1 MEANSDEE
9 QHNRSKNNVV
19 SSNEGQSK
27 PKRQMK
33 TPFQLETLEKAYA
46 TETYPSE
53 EMRAELSEKLGLS
66 DRQLQMWFC
75 HRRLKD
81 KKETPVKKQRNT
93 APLPDSPLEEMR
105 VGAENGSDYGSGSGS
120 GSSPLSE
127 SRKVILDDG
136 HTMRRYY
143 DSSPQSVI
151 ELRAIACVE
160 AQLGEPLREDGPILG
175 MEFDPLPP
183 DAFGTPIASITE
195 QQKRKG
201 YSYEDKVYER
211 HDAKSSKVAFVK
223 ATNEHHFF
231 QDHASIRSDAYGL
244 TQSPYQDSPIDTLR
258 GRASPFGAGQISRA
272 RLMSQQD
279 KRGHVFSSPQRD
291 DDYLLQRDTFAN
303 NRTSAQSNSHPIMG
317 PENPNVFSDA
327 QTFHHDSELRLE
339 RKHKIEE
346 PRTVR
351 DVEAY
356 ENRMRKELEKQ
367 DILRRKNEERMRKE
381 MERHDRERR
390 KEEERLMRERQ
401 REEERLLREQKRELE
416 RREKFMQKEYLRAE
430 KRRQKEEL
438 RREKEAVKRK
448 AAMEK
453 ATARK
458 IAKDSLDLI
467 EDEQLELMELA
478 AASKGLASI
487 VNLNYD
493 TLQNLDSFRVIKTN
507 FCAPDLLITF
517 PSESVQLKKPFG
529 FQPWSDSE
537 ENIGNLLMVWR
548 FFITFTDV
556 LGLWPFTLD
565 EFVQAFH
572 DYDSRLL
579 SELHVALLK
588 LIIKDIE
595 DVARTPSFGLGINQY
610 YTANPEGGHPQIV
623 QGAYKWGFDI
633 RNWQQHLNPLTWP
646 EILRQLALSAGFGPQ
661 LRKRN
666 GTWTGLG
673 DIDEVKDCEDII
685 STIRNGSAAENAFA
699 LMREKGL
706 LLPRKSRHRLTPG
719 TVKFAA
725 FHVLSLEGSKGL
737 TVLELADK
745 IQVSSFKSGLRDL
758 TTSKTPEASIS
769 VALTRDQKLFER
781 IAPSTYCVRAAFR
794 KDPADAESILAAARK
809 KIRIFENGF
818 LGGEVA
824 DDVERDEDSEGD
836 VDEDPEVDDLAT
848 PLSANKSTV
857 PSSKLNTLSVSGKY
871 KVGNDISLT
880 VQNESEKGLSTFPLN
895 GPKDVMTPIIIE
907 QCVTHK
913 DEGTNNGDGQII
925 EIDESKSGES
935 WIQGL
940 TEGEYSH
947 LSVEER
953 LNALVV
959 LVGIANEGNSIRAV
973 LEDRLEAANALKK
986 QMWAEAQLDR
996 SRLKEEFI
1004 SKLDFPSLTGGRVET
1019 QVASSAVEGS
1029 QSPLVLVDSKNKEA
1043 SPSNAEDQKSLA
1055 ENVENHLSSVLSEK
1069 ALVVQD
1075 LSMNPDNI
1083 SVQQHGYASKRSRS
1097 QLKAYVT
1104 HLAEEMYI
1112 YRSLPLGQDRR
1123 RNRYWQFVASA
1134 SRNDP
1139 CSGRIFVELHN
1150 GNWRVIDSEEA
1161 FDTLLSSLDTRG
1173 VRESHLR
1180 IMLQKIESS
1189 FKENGRRNLWSPNI
1203 VCQSG
1208 TTDENKKAE
1217 TDSGNCPADINDPS
1231 SMFCVSSSDTF
1242 DTFSLFRIELGRNSA
1257 EKKSVLKRYLDFQNW
1272 MWKDCFNSS
1281 TLRAMKFGKKRCEQL
1296 LDTCNL
1302 CFSSYLSEDTHC
1314 LSCHQTFKVDNKN
1327 FDFAEHEIQCK
1338 EKRFDPGNAR
1348 AFDSCL
1354 PLGIRLLTALLGS
1367 IEVSVPQEA
1376 LESFWMEICRKDW
1389 VVKLIMSSSTEE
1401 LLQFILQRLTVF
1413 ESAIK
1418 RERLSSNFETTKE
1431 LLGPSASSGSAARD
1445 SASLGSVSLLPWM
1458 PKTSAAVALR
1468 LFELD
1473 ASIIYV
1479 KNEKPEPST
1488 DKSVKVYMGSYN
1500 PTCSEAVYTHILGWG
1515 ESSFKPM
1522 LGMIAFYGQ
1531 VGATHLVK
1539 KEERI
1544 CQWHFR
1550 KFQVIT
1556 DRKDVLIMIMDLVFL
1571 MQKLPSR
1578 YSDFKNEEVEIKD
1591 VKLEEHN
1598 KEEIVDRR
1606 GKRSNYKRGRGG
1618 RDQGL
1623 ATKWQ
1628 RRVPGLKSDTGRQ
1641 SSSRGIQN
1649 LNQGPR
1655 QQGRKTNLQASSRGR
1670 RTVRKRRVEKTVAKE
1685 PLLGRM
1691 TNTVA
1696 APVSYLSKKTAA
1708 RNSYVKSFRN
1718 LDDEDWSAKKGSLNV
1733 VGDDNSNSMEE
1744 AESDDNVEE
1753 EVYEQGNWEPGF
1765 NGTSNGWNR
1774 NSMEVSDDDGDA
1786 SNGIAAMVDDDS
1798 EGDIEMSDGSD
1809 REANQVQNDEG
1820 LDYADSDGYSD

>member
-143 DSSPQSVI
+143 DSSPQSVM

-195 QQKRKG
+195 QQKRMG

-211 HDAKSSKVAFVK
+211 HDAKSSK
-223 ATNEHHFF
+223 
-231 QDHASIRSDAYGL
+231 DHASIRSDAYGL
-244 TQSPYQDSPIDTLR
+244 TQSPYQDSPVDTLR

-272 RLMSQQD
+272 RLVSQQD

-291 DDYLLQRDTFAN
+291 DDYLLQRDIFAN

-327 QTFHHDSELRLE
+327 QTFHHDTELRLE
-339 RKHKIEE
+339 RKRKIEE

-493 TLQNLDSFRVIKTN
+493 TLQNLDSFR
-507 FCAPDLLITF
+507 DLLITF

-673 DIDEVKDCEDII
+673 DIDEMQVKDCEDII

-745 IQVSSFKSGLRDL
+745 IQKSGLRDL

-880 VQNESEKGLSTFPLN
+880 VQNESEKGLSTFSLN

-913 DEGTNNGDGQII
+913 DEGTDNGDGQYI

-1139 CSGRIFVELHN
+1139 CSGRIFVELHD

-1217 TDSGNCPADINDPS
+1217 TDSSNCPADIDDPS

-1257 EKKSVLKRYLDFQNW
+1257 EKKGALKRYLDFQNW

-1327 FDFAEHEIQCK
+1327 FDFAEHEVQCK

-1367 IEVSVPQEA
+1367 IEVGMTFSYY
-1376 LESFWMEICRKDW
+1376 S
-1389 VVKLIMSSSTEE
+1389 LILIS
-1401 LLQFILQRLTVF
+1401 QFSL
-1413 ESAIK
+1413 AIK
-1418 RERLSSNFETTKE
+1418 KIRGKYFLKI
-1431 LLGPSASSGSAARD
+1431 
-1445 SASLGSVSLLPWM
+1445 LGS
-1458 PKTSAAVALR
+1458 K
-1468 LFELD
+1468 
-1473 ASIIYV
+1473 
-1479 KNEKPEPST
+1479 
-1488 DKSVKVYMGSYN
+1488 
-1500 PTCSEAVYTHILGWG
+1500 H
-1515 ESSFKPM
+1515 
-1522 LGMIAFYGQ
+1522 
-1531 VGATHLVK
+1531 
-1539 KEERI
+1539 
-1544 CQWHFR
+1544 
-1550 KFQVIT
+1550 
-1556 DRKDVLIMIMDLVFL
+1556 
-1571 MQKLPSR
+1571 
-1578 YSDFKNEEVEIKD
+1578 
-1591 VKLEEHN
+1591 
-1598 KEEIVDRR
+1598 
-1606 GKRSNYKRGRGG
+1606 
-1618 RDQGL
+1618 
-1623 ATKWQ
+1623 
-1628 RRVPGLKSDTGRQ
+1628 
-1641 SSSRGIQN
+1641 
-1649 LNQGPR
+1649 
-1655 QQGRKTNLQASSRGR
+1655 
-1670 RTVRKRRVEKTVAKE
+1670 
-1685 PLLGRM
+1685 
-1691 TNTVA
+1691 
-1696 APVSYLSKKTAA
+1696 
-1708 RNSYVKSFRN
+1708 
-1718 LDDEDWSAKKGSLNV
+1718 
-1733 VGDDNSNSMEE
+1733 
-1744 AESDDNVEE
+1744 
-1753 EVYEQGNWEPGF
+1753 
-1765 NGTSNGWNR
+1765 
-1774 NSMEVSDDDGDA
+1774 
-1786 SNGIAAMVDDDS
+1786 
-1798 EGDIEMSDGSD
+1798 
-1809 REANQVQNDEG
+1809 
-1820 LDYADSDGYSD
+1820 

>member
-9 QHNRSKNNVV
+9 QQNRSKNNVV

-93 APLPDSPLEEMR
+93 APLPESPLEDMR
-105 VGAENGSDYGSGSGS
+105 IGAENGSDYGSGSGS

-143 DSSPQSVI
+143 DSSPQSVM

-195 QQKRKG
+195 QQKRMG

-211 HDAKSSKVAFVK
+211 HDAKSSK
-223 ATNEHHFF
+223 
-231 QDHASIRSDAYGL
+231 DHASVRSDAYGL
-244 TQSPYQDSPIDTLR
+244 TQSPYHDSPVDTLR

-327 QTFHHDSELRLE
+327 QTFHHDTELRLE
-339 RKHKIEE
+339 RKRKIEE

-351 DVEAY
+351 DVEAC

-493 TLQNLDSFRVIKTN
+493 TLQNLDSFR
-507 FCAPDLLITF
+507 DLLITF

-529 FQPWSDSE
+529 FQPWLDSE

-548 FFITFTDV
+548 FFITFADV

-595 DVARTPSFGLGINQY
+595 DVARTPSIGLGINQY

-623 QGAYKWGFDI
+623 QGAYTWGFDI

-666 GTWTGLG
+666 ATWTGLG

-745 IQVSSFKSGLRDL
+745 IQKSGLRDL

-794 KDPADAESILAAARK
+794 KDPADAEAILAAARK

-824 DDVERDEDSEGD
+824 DDVERDEESEGD

-880 VQNESEKGLSTFPLN
+880 VQNESEKGLSTFSLN

-907 QCVTHK
+907 QCVAHE
-913 DEGTNNGDGQII
+913 DEGTNNGDGQNI
-925 EIDESKSGES
+925 EIDESKSGAS

-959 LVGIANEGNSIRAV
+959 LVGIANEGNSIRSV

-1019 QVASSAVEGS
+1019 QVASSALEGS

-1104 HLAEEMYI
+1104 HLAEELYI

-1139 CSGRIFVELHN
+1139 CSGRIFVELHD

-1217 TDSGNCPADINDPS
+1217 TDSGNCPADIDDPS

-1257 EKKSVLKRYLDFQNW
+1257 EKKGALKRYLDFQNW

-1314 LSCHQTFKVDNKN
+1314 LSCHQTFKVDKKN

-1401 LLQFILQRLTVF
+1401 LLQRLTVF

-1458 PKTSAAVALR
+1458 PKTIAAVALR

-1488 DKSVKVYMGSYN
+1488 DKSVKVYM
-1500 PTCSEAVYTHILGWG
+1500 
-1515 ESSFKPM
+1515 
-1522 LGMIAFYGQ
+1522 
-1531 VGATHLVK
+1531 
-1539 KEERI
+1539 
-1544 CQWHFR
+1544 
-1550 KFQVIT
+1550 
-1556 DRKDVLIMIMDLVFL
+1556 
-1571 MQKLPSR
+1571 KLPSR

-1598 KEEIVDRR
+1598 KEEIVDLR

-1691 TNTVA
+1691 RRVEKTVAKEPLLGRMTNTVA

-1744 AESDDNVEE
+1744 AESDDDVEE

-1786 SNGIAAMVDDDS
+1786 SNGIAAMGDDDS

-1809 REANQVQNDEG
+1809 REANRVKNDEG
-1820 LDYADSDGYSD
+1820 LDYADSDEYSD

>member
-143 DSSPQSVI
+143 DSSPQSVM

-195 QQKRKG
+195 QQKRMG

-211 HDAKSSKVAFVK
+211 HDAKSSK
-223 ATNEHHFF
+223 
-231 QDHASIRSDAYGL
+231 DHASIRSDAYGL
-244 TQSPYQDSPIDTLR
+244 AQSPYQDSPVDTLR

-272 RLMSQQD
+272 RLVSQQD

-327 QTFHHDSELRLE
+327 QTFHHDTELRLE
-339 RKHKIEE
+339 RKRKIEE

-493 TLQNLDSFRVIKTN
+493 TLQNLDSFR
-507 FCAPDLLITF
+507 DLLITF

-745 IQVSSFKSGLRDL
+745 IQKSGLRDL

-880 VQNESEKGLSTFPLN
+880 VQNESEKGLSTFSLN

-913 DEGTNNGDGQII
+913 DEGTDNGDGQYI

-1139 CSGRIFVELHN
+1139 CSGRIFVELHD

-1217 TDSGNCPADINDPS
+1217 TDSSNCPADIDDPS
-1231 SMFCVSSSDTF
+1231 SMFCVSSSDTY

-1257 EKKSVLKRYLDFQNW
+1257 EKKGALKRYLDFQNW

-1401 LLQFILQRLTVF
+1401 LLQRLTVF

-1488 DKSVKVYMGSYN
+1488 DKSVKVYM
-1500 PTCSEAVYTHILGWG
+1500 
-1515 ESSFKPM
+1515 
-1522 LGMIAFYGQ
+1522 
-1531 VGATHLVK
+1531 
-1539 KEERI
+1539 
-1544 CQWHFR
+1544 
-1550 KFQVIT
+1550 
-1556 DRKDVLIMIMDLVFL
+1556 
-1571 MQKLPSR
+1571 KLPSR
-1578 YSDFKNEEVEIKD
+1578 YSDVKNEEVEIKD

-1598 KEEIVDRR
+1598 KEEIVDLR

-1623 ATKWQ
+1623 APKWQ

-1774 NSMEVSDDDGDA
+1774 NSVEVSDDDGDA

-1820 LDYADSDGYSD
+1820 LDYADSDEYSD

>member
-9 QHNRSKNNVV
+9 DHNRSKSNVM

-46 TETYPSE
+46 AETYPSE

-81 KKETPVKKQRNT
+81 KKETPVKKQRNA
-93 APLPDSPLEEMR
+93 APLPESPLEEMR
-105 VGAENGSDYGSGSGS
+105 VAGAENGSDYGSGSGS

-127 SRKVILDDG
+127 SRKVVLDDG
-136 HTMRRYY
+136 HMMRRYY
-143 DSSPQSVI
+143 DSSPQSVM

-160 AQLGEPLREDGPILG
+160 SQLGEPLREDGPILG
-175 MEFDPLPP
+175 MDFDHLPP
-183 DAFGTPIASITE
+183 DAFGTPIASISE
-195 QQKRKG
+195 QQKRMG
-201 YSYEDKVYER
+201 YSYEDKIYER
-211 HDAKSSKVAFVK
+211 HDAKSSK
-223 ATNEHHFF
+223 
-231 QDHASIRSDAYGL
+231 DHASIRSDAYGL
-244 TQSPYQDSPIDTLR
+244 AQSPYHDSPADTLR
-258 GRASPFGAGQISRA
+258 GRASPFGAGQMPRA
-272 RLMSQQD
+272 RLLSQQD
-279 KRGHVFSSPQRD
+279 KRGHIFSSPQRD
-291 DDYLLQRDTFAN
+291 DDFIPQRDTFAN
-303 NRTSAQSNSHPIMG
+303 NRTSAQSITHPIMG

-327 QTFHHDSELRLE
+327 QTFHHDTELRLE
-339 RKHKIEE
+339 RKRKIEE
-346 PRTVR
+346 PRTIR

-356 ENRMRKELEKQ
+356 ESRMRKELEKQ

-401 REEERLLREQKRELE
+401 REEERTLREQKRELE

-493 TLQNLDSFRVIKTN
+493 TLQNLDSFR
-507 FCAPDLLITF
+507 DLLITF
-517 PSESVQLKKPFG
+517 PSKSVQLKKPFG
-529 FQPWSDSE
+529 FQPWLDSE

-548 FFITFTDV
+548 FFITFADV

-579 SELHVALLK
+579 SELHIALLK

-595 DVARTPSFGLGINQY
+595 DVARTPSSGLGINQY

-623 QGAYKWGFDI
+623 RGAYTWGFDI

-666 GTWTGLG
+666 ATWTGLG
-673 DIDEVKDCEDII
+673 DIDELQVKDCEDII

-706 LLPRKSRHRLTPG
+706 LLPRRSRHRLTPG

-745 IQVSSFKSGLRDL
+745 IQKSGLRDL

-794 KDPADAESILAAARK
+794 KDPADAEAILAAARK

-836 VDEDPEVDDLAT
+836 EDPEVDDLTT
-848 PLSANKSTV
+848 PLSANKSFV
-857 PSSKLNTLSVSGKY
+857 HSSKLNTLPVSGKY
-871 KVGNDISLT
+871 KVGNDVSLT
-880 VQNESEKGLSTFPLN
+880 VQNESEKGLSTFSLN
-895 GPKDVMTPIIIE
+895 GPKDVMAPIIIE

-913 DEGTNNGDGQII
+913 DEGTNNGNGRDI
-925 EIDESKSGES
+925 EIDETKSGES

-947 LSVEER
+947 LTVEER

-996 SRLKEEFI
+996 SRLKEEFV
-1004 SKLDFPSLTGGRVET
+1004 SKLDFPSLTVGRVET
-1019 QVASSAVEGS
+1019 QFASSAVEGS
-1029 QSPLVLVDSKNKEA
+1029 QSPLVLADSKNKEA
-1043 SPSNAEDQKSLA
+1043 SPSNAEDRKPLA
-1055 ENVENHLSSVLSEK
+1055 ENVENHLSIVLSEK

-1083 SVQQHGYASKRSRS
+1083 SMQQHGYASKRSRS

-1139 CSGRIFVELHN
+1139 CSGRIFVELHDS
-1150 GNWRVIDSEEA
+1150 NWRVIDSEEA

-1189 FKENGRRNLWSPNI
+1189 FKENLQRNLWSPSI

-1208 TTDENKKAE
+1208 TTDDKKAE
-1217 TDSGNCPADINDPS
+1217 KDNGNCAASIDGPS
-1231 SMFCVSSSDTF
+1231 SMLRVSSSDSF
-1242 DTFSLFRIELGRNSA
+1242 DTFSSFRIELGRTSA
-1257 EKKSVLKRYLDFQNW
+1257 EKKGALKRYQDFQNW

-1281 TLRAMKFGKKRCEQL
+1281 TLCAMKYGKKRCEQL

-1338 EKRFDPGNAR
+1338 EKSFDPGNAR
-1348 AFDSCL
+1348 ACDSCL
-1354 PLGIRLLTALLGS
+1354 PLGVRLLTALLGS

-1376 LESFWMEICRKDW
+1376 LESFWMEIRRKDW
-1389 VVKLIMSSSTEE
+1389 GVKLIKSSSTEE
-1401 LLQFILQRLTVF
+1401 LLQRLTVF

-1418 RERLSSNFETTKE
+1418 RQRLSSNFETTKE
-1431 LLGPSASSGSAARD
+1431 LLGSSVSSGSAAHD
-1445 SASLGSVSLLPWM
+1445 SASLGSVSLLPWI
-1458 PKTSAAVALR
+1458 PKTSAAMALR

-1488 DKSVKVYMGSYN
+1488 DKSVKVYM
-1500 PTCSEAVYTHILGWG
+1500 
-1515 ESSFKPM
+1515 
-1522 LGMIAFYGQ
+1522 
-1531 VGATHLVK
+1531 
-1539 KEERI
+1539 
-1544 CQWHFR
+1544 
-1550 KFQVIT
+1550 
-1556 DRKDVLIMIMDLVFL
+1556 
-1571 MQKLPSR
+1571 KLPSR
-1578 YSDFKNEEVEIKD
+1578 YSDFKNEVEIKD

-1598 KEEIVDRR
+1598 KEIVDLR

-1628 RRVPGLKSDTGRQ
+1628 RRVPGLKSDTRRQ
-1641 SSSRGIQN
+1641 SSSRGVQN
-1649 LNQGPR
+1649 LNQGSR

-1670 RTVRKRRVEKTVAKE
+1670 RTVRKRRVEKMVAKE
-1685 PLLGRM
+1685 PLPGRM
-1691 TNTVA
+1691 TNKVA
-1696 APVSYLSKKTAA
+1696 APMSYLSKKTAVH
-1708 RNSYVKSFRN
+1708 NSYVKSFRN
-1718 LDDEDWSAKKGSLNV
+1718 LDDEDWSAKRGRMNV

-1753 EVYEQGNWEPGF
+1753 EVYEQGNWEPRF
-1765 NGTSNGWNR
+1765 NGTPNGWNG

-1786 SNGIAAMVDDDS
+1786 SNGVAAMGDDDS
-1798 EGDIEMSDGSD
+1798 EGDVEMSDGSD
-1809 REANQVQNDEG
+1809 QEANQVQNDEG
-1820 LDYADSDGYSD
+1820 LDFADSDEYSD

>member
-9 QHNRSKNNVV
+9 QQNRSKNNVV

-93 APLPDSPLEEMR
+93 APLPESPLEDMR
-105 VGAENGSDYGSGSGS
+105 IGAENGSDYGSGSGS

-143 DSSPQSVI
+143 DSSPQSVM

-195 QQKRKG
+195 QQKRMG

-211 HDAKSSKVAFVK
+211 HDAKSSK
-223 ATNEHHFF
+223 
-231 QDHASIRSDAYGL
+231 DHANVRSDAYGL
-244 TQSPYQDSPIDTLR
+244 TQSPYHDSTVDTLR

-327 QTFHHDSELRLE
+327 QTFHHDTELRLE
-339 RKHKIEE
+339 RKRKIEE

-351 DVEAY
+351 DVEAC

-381 MERHDRERR
+381 MERLDRERR

-493 TLQNLDSFRVIKTN
+493 TLQNLDSFR
-507 FCAPDLLITF
+507 DLLITF

-529 FQPWSDSE
+529 FQPWLDSE

-548 FFITFTDV
+548 FFITFADV

-595 DVARTPSFGLGINQY
+595 DVARTPSIGLGINQY

-623 QGAYKWGFDI
+623 QGAYTWGFDI

-666 GTWTGLG
+666 ATWTGLG

-745 IQVSSFKSGLRDL
+745 IQKSGLRDL

-794 KDPADAESILAAARK
+794 KDPADAEAILAAARK

-824 DDVERDEDSEGD
+824 DDVERDEESEGD

-880 VQNESEKGLSTFPLN
+880 VQNESEKGLSTFSLN

-913 DEGTNNGDGQII
+913 DEGTNNGDGQNI

-940 TEGEYSH
+940 TEAEYSH

-959 LVGIANEGNSIRAV
+959 LVGIANEGNSIRSV

-1019 QVASSAVEGS
+1019 QVASSALEGS

-1104 HLAEEMYI
+1104 HLAEELYI

-1139 CSGRIFVELHN
+1139 CSGRIFVELHG

-1217 TDSGNCPADINDPS
+1217 TDSGNCPADIDDPS

-1257 EKKSVLKRYLDFQNW
+1257 EKKGALKRYLDFQNW

-1314 LSCHQTFKVDNKN
+1314 LSCHQTFKVDKKN

-1401 LLQFILQRLTVF
+1401 LLQRLTVF

-1488 DKSVKVYMGSYN
+1488 DKSVKVYM
-1500 PTCSEAVYTHILGWG
+1500 
-1515 ESSFKPM
+1515 
-1522 LGMIAFYGQ
+1522 
-1531 VGATHLVK
+1531 
-1539 KEERI
+1539 
-1544 CQWHFR
+1544 
-1550 KFQVIT
+1550 
-1556 DRKDVLIMIMDLVFL
+1556 
-1571 MQKLPSR
+1571 KLPSR

-1598 KEEIVDRR
+1598 KEEIVDLR

-1691 TNTVA
+1691 RRVEKTVAKEPLLGRMTNTVA

-1744 AESDDNVEE
+1744 AESDDDVEE

-1786 SNGIAAMVDDDS
+1786 SNGIAAMGDDDS

-1809 REANQVQNDEG
+1809 REANRVKNDEG
-1820 LDYADSDGYSD
+1820 LDYADSDEYSD

>member
-1 MEANSDEE
+1 
-9 QHNRSKNNVV
+9 
-19 SSNEGQSK
+19 
-27 PKRQMK
+27 
-33 TPFQLETLEKAYA
+33 
-46 TETYPSE
+46 
-53 EMRAELSEKLGLS
+53 
-66 DRQLQMWFC
+66 
-75 HRRLKD
+75 
-81 KKETPVKKQRNT
+81 
-93 APLPDSPLEEMR
+93 
-105 VGAENGSDYGSGSGS
+105 
-120 GSSPLSE
+120 
-127 SRKVILDDG
+127 
-136 HTMRRYY
+136 
-143 DSSPQSVI
+143 
-151 ELRAIACVE
+151 
-160 AQLGEPLREDGPILG
+160 
-175 MEFDPLPP
+175 
-183 DAFGTPIASITE
+183 
-195 QQKRKG
+195 
-201 YSYEDKVYER
+201 
-211 HDAKSSKVAFVK
+211 
-223 ATNEHHFF
+223 
-231 QDHASIRSDAYGL
+231 
-244 TQSPYQDSPIDTLR
+244 
-258 GRASPFGAGQISRA
+258 
-272 RLMSQQD
+272 
-279 KRGHVFSSPQRD
+279 
-291 DDYLLQRDTFAN
+291 
-303 NRTSAQSNSHPIMG
+303 
-317 PENPNVFSDA
+317 
-327 QTFHHDSELRLE
+327 
-339 RKHKIEE
+339 
-346 PRTVR
+346 
-351 DVEAY
+351 
-356 ENRMRKELEKQ
+356 
-367 DILRRKNEERMRKE
+367 
-381 MERHDRERR
+381 
-390 KEEERLMRERQ
+390 
-401 REEERLLREQKRELE
+401 
-416 RREKFMQKEYLRAE
+416 MQ
-430 KRRQKEEL
+430 
-438 RREKEAVKRK
+438 
-448 AAMEK
+448 
-453 ATARK
+453 
-458 IAKDSLDLI
+458 
-467 EDEQLELMELA
+467 
-478 AASKGLASI
+478 
-487 VNLNYD
+487 
-493 TLQNLDSFRVIKTN
+493 
-507 FCAPDLLITF
+507 
-517 PSESVQLKKPFG
+517 
-529 FQPWSDSE
+529 
-537 ENIGNLLMVWR
+537 
-548 FFITFTDV
+548 
-556 LGLWPFTLD
+556 
-565 EFVQAFH
+565 
-572 DYDSRLL
+572 
-579 SELHVALLK
+579 
-588 LIIKDIE
+588 
-595 DVARTPSFGLGINQY
+595 
-610 YTANPEGGHPQIV
+610 
-623 QGAYKWGFDI
+623 
-633 RNWQQHLNPLTWP
+633 
-646 EILRQLALSAGFGPQ
+646 
-661 LRKRN
+661 
-666 GTWTGLG
+666 
-673 DIDEVKDCEDII
+673 VKDCEDII

-745 IQVSSFKSGLRDL
+745 IQKSGLRDL

-794 KDPADAESILAAARK
+794 KDPADAEAILAAARK

-824 DDVERDEDSEGD
+824 DDVERDEESEGD

-880 VQNESEKGLSTFPLN
+880 VQNESEKGLSTFSLN

-907 QCVTHK
+907 QCVAHE
-913 DEGTNNGDGQII
+913 DEGTNNGDGQNI
-925 EIDESKSGES
+925 EIDESKSGAS

-959 LVGIANEGNSIRAV
+959 LVGIANEGNSIRSV

-1019 QVASSAVEGS
+1019 QVASSALEGS

-1104 HLAEEMYI
+1104 HLAEELYI

-1139 CSGRIFVELHN
+1139 CSGRIFVELHD

-1217 TDSGNCPADINDPS
+1217 TDSGNCPADIDDPS

-1257 EKKSVLKRYLDFQNW
+1257 EKKGALKRYLDFQNW

-1314 LSCHQTFKVDNKN
+1314 LSCHQTFKVDKKN

-1401 LLQFILQRLTVF
+1401 LLQRLTVF

-1458 PKTSAAVALR
+1458 PKTIAAVALR

-1488 DKSVKVYMGSYN
+1488 DKSVKVYM
-1500 PTCSEAVYTHILGWG
+1500 
-1515 ESSFKPM
+1515 
-1522 LGMIAFYGQ
+1522 
-1531 VGATHLVK
+1531 
-1539 KEERI
+1539 
-1544 CQWHFR
+1544 
-1550 KFQVIT
+1550 
-1556 DRKDVLIMIMDLVFL
+1556 
-1571 MQKLPSR
+1571 KLPSR

-1598 KEEIVDRR
+1598 KEEIVDLR

-1691 TNTVA
+1691 RRVEKTVAKEPLLGRMTNTVA

-1744 AESDDNVEE
+1744 AESDDDVEE

-1786 SNGIAAMVDDDS
+1786 SNGIAAMGDDDS

-1809 REANQVQNDEG
+1809 REANRVKNDEG
-1820 LDYADSDGYSD
+1820 LDYADSDEYSD

>member
-53 EMRAELSEKLGLS
+53 EMRVELSEKLGLS

-143 DSSPQSVI
+143 DSSPQSVM

-195 QQKRKG
+195 QQKRMG

-211 HDAKSSKVAFVK
+211 HDAKSSK
-223 ATNEHHFF
+223 
-231 QDHASIRSDAYGL
+231 DHASIRSDAYGL
-244 TQSPYQDSPIDTLR
+244 TQSPYHDSPVDTLR

-303 NRTSAQSNSHPIMG
+303 NRTSAQSNSHPIVG

-327 QTFHHDSELRLE
+327 QTFHHDTELRLE
-339 RKHKIEE
+339 RKRKIEE

-416 RREKFMQKEYLRAE
+416 RREKFMQREYLRAE

-493 TLQNLDSFRVIKTN
+493 TLQNLDSFR
-507 FCAPDLLITF
+507 DLLITF
-517 PSESVQLKKPFG
+517 PSESVQLKKPFR

-745 IQVSSFKSGLRDL
+745 IQKSGLRDL

-880 VQNESEKGLSTFPLN
+880 VQNESEKGLSTFSLN

-913 DEGTNNGDGQII
+913 DEGTNNGDGQNI

-947 LSVEER
+947 LSVAER

-1019 QVASSAVEGS
+1019 QVANSAVEGS

-1055 ENVENHLSSVLSEK
+1055 ENVENHFSSALSEK

-1139 CSGRIFVELHN
+1139 CSGRIFVELHD

-1180 IMLQKIESS
+1180 LMLQKIESS
-1189 FKENGRRNLWSPNI
+1189 FKENGRRNLLSPNI

-1217 TDSGNCPADINDPS
+1217 TDSGNCPADIDDPS

-1257 EKKSVLKRYLDFQNW
+1257 EKKGALKRYLDFQNW

-1401 LLQFILQRLTVF
+1401 LLQRLTVF

-1431 LLGPSASSGSAARD
+1431 LLGPSSSSGSAAHD

-1488 DKSVKVYMGSYN
+1488 DKSVKVYM
-1500 PTCSEAVYTHILGWG
+1500 
-1515 ESSFKPM
+1515 
-1522 LGMIAFYGQ
+1522 
-1531 VGATHLVK
+1531 
-1539 KEERI
+1539 
-1544 CQWHFR
+1544 
-1550 KFQVIT
+1550 
-1556 DRKDVLIMIMDLVFL
+1556 
-1571 MQKLPSR
+1571 KLPSR

-1598 KEEIVDRR
+1598 KEEIVDLR

-1628 RRVPGLKSDTGRQ
+1628 RRVPGLKSDTGRH

-1820 LDYADSDGYSD
+1820 LDYADSDEYSD